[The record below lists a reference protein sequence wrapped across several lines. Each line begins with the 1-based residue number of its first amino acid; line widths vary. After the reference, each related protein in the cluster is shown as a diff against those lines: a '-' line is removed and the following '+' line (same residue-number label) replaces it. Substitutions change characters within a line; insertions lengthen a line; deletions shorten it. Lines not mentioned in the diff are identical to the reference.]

1 MLISF
6 CFNTESNSGEISLF
20 LYTKSQDFMEAET
33 IWYNHPTLEQLNWVK
48 SNTLAESLDINLTE
62 IGSDYLAGTMPV
74 DERTK
79 QPFGLLHGGAS
90 VALAETLGS
99 IASLLLVNSDL
110 FIGVGIE
117 INANHVKAVTKGLVT
132 GICKPL
138 HVKGKTHVWEIKIY
152 NEAKEL
158 ICISRFTCAIVSKE
172 KMRDK
177 MKSA

>member
-1 MLISF
+1 
-6 CFNTESNSGEISLF
+6 
-20 LYTKSQDFMEAET
+20 MEAEK
-33 IWYNHPTLEQLNWVK
+33 IWYEHPTLEKLNWVK
-48 SNTLAESLDINLTE
+48 ANTLAESLDINITE
-62 IGSDYLAGTMPV
+62 IGSDFLIGTMPV
-74 DERTK
+74 DKRTK

-99 IASLLLVNSDL
+99 IASWMVVNPEL

-117 INANHVKAVTKGLVT
+117 INANHVKAVTHGLVT

-138 HVKGKTHVWEIKIY
+138 HVRGKTHVWEIKIY

-172 KMRDK
+172 KMAGK